1 LKREKRKNGKTATEG
16 PRSAKRKSRDAVL
29 VRWFVLLLFSAFP
42 LFRFSALA
50 SAQTLAGPWVE
61 QAQAAIEEHRQTP
74 IRVLVLDAE
83 GEPAAGAAVHL
94 RQLKHDFPLGFVVP
108 SDGWPERYRAGDQVW
123 RIFNT
128 ASLERHTRWADLE
141 DDGGAFDAAQVA
153 EVARPAEAVGLELW
167 WGPVISADP
176 GRNPGRLFRLERQEL
191 GRALAGQVD
200 RIVGVHGRR
209 AAAFDLYAN
218 TLDHDLIESHFGEAK
233 LRRLFDRADAIA
245 PDASLRLRMTDV
257 LGRRRSLDAVRQVAA
272 HNEALIA
279 FDALALEQHYTGRIE
294 HSAVRLGLTRLEGLG
309 VPIVFASLEVTGE
322 QPLET
327 AVSLE
332 TVVRVLYASPRV
344 AGICFAGVTPKDA
357 AAPGAA
363 LFDERGEPTAA
374 GSVLDSLFT
383 RVWRTDERVEA
394 DELGNVY
401 HRVFPGRYRV
411 TATLADGTKSTSVAH
426 VPKADEARLLV
437 LQPDAPAGPASSP

>member
-1 LKREKRKNGKTATEG
+1 V
-16 PRSAKRKSRDAVL
+16 D
-29 VRWFVLLLFSAFP
+29 
-42 LFRFSALA
+42 
-50 SAQTLAGPWVE
+50 
-61 QAQAAIEEHRQTP
+61 QAQAAIDEHRKTP
-74 IRVLVLDAE
+74 IRVLVLDAA

-94 RQLKHDFPLGFVVP
+94 QQLKHEFPLGFVVP
-108 SDGWPERYRAGDQVW
+108 SDGWPSGYRAGDEVW
-123 RIFNT
+123 RLFNT
-128 ASLERHTRWADLE
+128 ASLERHTRWANLE
-141 DDGGAFDAAQVA
+141 DDGGAFDAAHVA
-153 EVARPAEAVGLELW
+153 DAARPAEAAGLELW

-176 GRNPGRLFRLERQEL
+176 GRNPGRLLRLERREL
-191 GRALAGQVD
+191 GRALTGQVD
-200 RIVGVHGRR
+200 RIVGAHGRR

-218 TLDHDLIESHFGEAK
+218 TLDHDLIESRFGEAK

-257 LGRRRSLDAVRQVAA
+257 LGRRRSLDAVRAITGY
-272 HNEALIA
+272 NEAFVG

-294 HSAVRLGLTRLEGLG
+294 HGAVQLGMTRLEALG

-344 AGICFAGVTPKDA
+344 AGLCFAGVTPDDA
-357 AAPGAA
+357 ADLDAA

-383 RVWRTDERVEA
+383 RVWRTDEQVEA
-394 DELGNVY
+394 DDLGNVY
-401 HRVFPGRYRV
+401 HRVFPGHYQV
-411 TATLADGTKSTSVAH
+411 TATLADGTQTTSIAH
-426 VPKADEARLLV
+426 FPKAEEAKLLV
-437 LQPDAPAGPASSP
+437 VQPDASKDE